1 MAESSKSR
9 MAIADNV
16 FVRMMYLIKAGDTVQ
31 GHAHTFDHIT
41 LISRGSVKM
50 EHDNGSAEYAAPAL
64 VITPKD
70 IHHKFTALEDKTVL
84 CCIHAV
90 RDGDD
95 VDDVAPQ
102 DITKEQALELVAK
115 YPLIK

>member
-1 MAESSKSR
+1 MGEATKVR
-9 MAIADNV
+9 IAIADNV
-16 FVRMMYLIKAGDTVQ
+16 FVRMMHLIKAGDTVES
-31 GHAHTFDHIT
+31 HAHTFDHIT

-50 EHDNGSAEYAAPAL
+50 EHDNGSSEYKAPAL
-64 VITPKD
+64 VVTPKG
-70 IHHKFTALEDKTVL
+70 IHHQFAALEDRTVL

-102 DITKEQALELVAK
+102 DITKEQALELLEK
-115 YPLIK
+115 YPLTT

>member
-1 MAESSKSR
+1 